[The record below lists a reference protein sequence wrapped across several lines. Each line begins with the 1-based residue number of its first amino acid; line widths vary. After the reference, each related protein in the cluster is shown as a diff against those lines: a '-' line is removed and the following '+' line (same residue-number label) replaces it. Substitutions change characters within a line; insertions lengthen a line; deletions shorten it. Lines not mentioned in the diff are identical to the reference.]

1 MRYVSQGKAGREQQ
15 SPGSAGAQTA
25 RAASHPI
32 LQMQK
37 LLGNRRTG
45 QMLRH
50 QMMQAK
56 LPVAQRMKIKQSGEE
71 VSVDDSRVYELT
83 AAKWLEAIENG
94 LVEASAE
101 EIQVLQ
107 EMHASLQ
114 DDTDSEF
121 DPTDMLNPDQQEL
134 LDQMRPQFEARVA
147 ERKGKKLP
155 GKMVQGD
162 LLEHYTSTQSRDMD
176 VEEMDANSYHKNI
189 PGIDHLRDQSTHL
202 FVQDKMHLST
212 HTAKIETYRGH
223 YKRRGKMGANLVKA
237 MAADGKRGTNIRS
250 LFEDAIN
257 SGSWVHKG
265 ALQTIYNKVMEYR
278 KNDEISEI
286 KDDDELI
293 ELAASNIAFSVPS
306 DIWEALY
313 QGYLNGNVPEEEMR
327 SYIRLDM
334 NTAEFIQVMAL
345 LEDVA
350 APWNERNPN
359 EDEEEYKEEV

>member
-1 MRYVSQGKAGREQQ
+1 MRFVSQQK
-15 SPGSAGAQTA
+15 GSTGQATPSSARAQTPG
-25 RAASHPI
+25 AAPHPI

-50 QMMQAK
+50 QMLQAK
-56 LPVAQRMKIKQSGEE
+56 MPVAQRMKIKQSGEE

-83 AAKWLEAIENG
+83 AAAWLDAIGKG
-94 LVEASAE
+94 LVEATQE
-101 EIQVLQ
+101 EIKTLQ
-107 EMHASLQ
+107 KMQGMLE
-114 DDTDSEF
+114 DDTGSDF

-147 ERKGKKLP
+147 ERDGKKLP

-162 LLEHYTSTQSRDMD
+162 LLEHYTSTQSRDME

-202 FVQDKMHLST
+202 FVQDKMHLSV

-237 MAADGKRGTNIRS
+237 MAQDGKRGTNIRS

-293 ELAASNIAFSVPS
+293 ELAANNIAFSVPS

-313 QGYLNGNVPEEEMR
+313 QQYLNGNVPQEEMR

-345 LEDVA
+345 LEDIA
-350 APWNERNPN
+350 APWNERNQKE
-359 EDEEEYKEEV
+359 EDDEYKE